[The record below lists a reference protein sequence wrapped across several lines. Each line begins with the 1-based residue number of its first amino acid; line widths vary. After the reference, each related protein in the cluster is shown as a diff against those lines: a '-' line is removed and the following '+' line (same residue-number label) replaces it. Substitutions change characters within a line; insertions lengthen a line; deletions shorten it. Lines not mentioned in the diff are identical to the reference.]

1 MGADLYDKN
10 FNGRMTRLGKAIH
23 SSLFDL
29 STTTHPGTYYLAEN
43 PELYEIQRTNNFTFY
58 TSGLS
63 RKIKVEG
70 DLYATLDADDIIEL
84 SVSKSSVPHFSQ
96 QAIQVKRG
104 NNTVKFAGVPEFKS
118 GSITVNDYVG
128 ANTKEILMA
137 WQQKSYNVDTEKVG
151 LAKDYKIDAYLIE
164 YTPDYQIVRTWK
176 LVGCWISEISEDEFN
191 HETNDKHTIQVTIE
205 FDKAYID
212 KSSIE

>member
-1 MGADLYDKN
+1 MAEAKKNGATKVGEEVKKSTVEE
-10 FNGRMTRLGKAIH
+10 F
-23 SSLFDL
+23 
-29 STTTHPGTYYLAEN
+29 STTVNPGTYYLANN
-43 PELYEIQRTNNFTFY
+43 PELYEIQRTNNFAFY

-63 RKIKVEG
+63 KMITVTG
-70 DLYATLDADDIIEL
+70 DKKAELEADDVIEL
-84 SVSKSSVPHFSQ
+84 SVSKSSIPHFSQ

-104 NNTVKFAGVPEFKS
+104 NNTVKYAGVPEFKA
-118 GSITVNDYVG
+118 GSLTVNDYIG
-128 ANTKEILMA
+128 ANVKDILMA

-151 LAKDYKIDAYLIE
+151 LAKDYKIDAYLVE
-164 YTPDYQIVRTWK
+164 YTPDYQVVRTWK

-205 FDKAYID
+205 YDKAFID

>member
-1 MGADLYDKN
+1 MAEAKKNGATKVGEEVKKSTVEE
-10 FNGRMTRLGKAIH
+10 F
-23 SSLFDL
+23 
-29 STTTHPGTYYLAEN
+29 STTVNPGTYYLANN
-43 PELYEIQRTNNFTFY
+43 PELYEIQRTNNFAFY

-63 RKIKVEG
+63 KMITVTG
-70 DLYATLDADDIIEL
+70 DKKAELEADDVIEL
-84 SVSKSSVPHFSQ
+84 SVSKSSIPHFSQ

-104 NNTVKFAGVPEFKS
+104 NNTVKYAGVPEFKA
-118 GSITVNDYVG
+118 GNLTVNDYIG
-128 ANTKEILMA
+128 ANVKDILMA

-151 LAKDYKIDAYLIE
+151 LAKDYKIDAYLVE
-164 YTPDYQIVRTWK
+164 YTPDYQVVRTWK

-205 FDKAYID
+205 YDKAFID